1 MESLRRDEKTLHLHA
16 VSFHYREFQPSI
28 DVLKPFDCG
37 KADLNGF
44 LLETTSDTPNATM
57 YEREHLGKTYI
68 VEEDGTGVILA
79 YFCLL
84 YDKIERAVADPEIWN
99 RLSRKIP
106 NAKRRSSY
114 PSLKIGRLAVNKS
127 AQNSGLGH
135 TILTFIK
142 GWFFKNSKA
151 GCRFLTVDAYLDA
164 EGFYEESKFSP
175 LLTPDS
181 DDETILMFFDLKG
194 IE

>member
-1 MESLRRDEKTLHLHA
+1 MT
-16 VSFHYREFQPSI
+16 FHYREFQPEY

-37 KADLNGF
+37 KADMNGF
-44 LLETTSDTPNATM
+44 LLETDSNTPNATL

-68 VEEDGTGVILA
+68 VEEDGSGVILA

-84 YDKIERAVADPEIWN
+84 FDKIERAVADPAIWN

-114 PSLKIGRLAVNKS
+114 PSLKIGRLAVNKC
-127 AQNSGLGH
+127 AQSSGLGH
-135 TILTFIK
+135 SILTFIK
-142 GWFFKNSKA
+142 GWFYKNSKA

-164 EGFYEESKFSP
+164 EDFYTKCKFLP
-175 LLTPDS
+175 LLKPEPK
-181 DDETILMFFDLKG
+181 DETVLMFFDLMSIK
-194 IE
+194 